1 MVSKQ
6 HGKAMD
12 LRQRRVVRFSQVRA
26 RFMVRRHCLVLR
38 LVPEPSA
45 NPRPSPGGSG
55 AVFAIALPGIANPFE
70 GHTVCRLNPT
80 LAEVLFEKFA

>member
-55 AVFAIALPGIANPFE
+55 AVPLQRGVALPGVANPFE
-70 GHTVCRLNPT
+70 GYTVWQS
-80 LAEVLFEKFA
+80 